1 MFIELTNTPRD
12 YAWGSYH
19 GVAAFTGH
27 PASGEPEAELWL
39 GTHPGS
45 PSRTPRTYP
54 PTEGG
59 HDTLRDWVAAE
70 PGPLLGDPDAVE
82 LPILLKVLA
91 ARTPLSLQ
99 VHPSPAQAAQ
109 GYTDEVSRGIG
120 VDAFSRNYKDPYP
133 KPEIIVAVTDF
144 EGLCGFRPG
153 AEVAAFAADLAR
165 LAADSRLT
173 PSSPALSRLLGL
185 LAEPT
190 AMEPIVDWLLS
201 GESSAADC
209 VAQVISLAGSPEAMH
224 TASAAT
230 FRTIRELAA
239 HYPGDPGVVI
249 AALLNRVT
257 LRPGECLFAAAGVL
271 HAYLHGVGI
280 ELMTASDNVLRGGLT
295 PKHVDT
301 GELLR
306 VLSFDQG
313 GPSVLAP
320 RRPSENVTV
329 YQPPAPFAL
338 TVAEVTGRPEPLP
351 GGPAILLVERG
362 AVTVTGTDATVTLG
376 RGQAVFVPASE
387 PEITVSGNGRL
398 WLATASARHSGRT
411 LVDRGSPAE
420 R

>member
-12 YAWGSYH
+12 YAWGSYD
-19 GVAAFTGH
+19 GISGFTGR
-27 PASGEPEAELWL
+27 PAGGQPEAELWF

-45 PSRTPRTYP
+45 PSLTPRTFP
-54 PTEGG
+54 PSDAG
-59 HDTLRDWVAAE
+59 HPTLRDWVAAE
-70 PGPLLGDPDAVE
+70 PQLLLGDPDATE

-109 GYTDEVSRGIG
+109 GYADEVARGIAAE
-120 VDAFSRNYKDPYP
+120 AFSRSYKDPHP

-144 EGLCGFRPG
+144 EGLCGFRPS
-153 AEVAAFAADLAR
+153 AEVAAFATDLGR
-165 LAADSRLT
+165 LAARSKSAQ
-173 PSSPALSRLLGL
+173 SSPALSRLLGL
-185 LAEPT
+185 LADPT

-201 GESSAADC
+201 VQSSAADC
-209 VAQVISLAGSPEAMH
+209 VAQVIALAGSSEAMH
-224 TASAAT
+224 TPSAVT

-313 GPSVLAP
+313 GPSVLPP
-320 RRPSENVTV
+320 RRPSENVTA

-338 TVAEVTGRPEPLP
+338 TVAEVTGPPEPLS

-362 AVTVTGTDATVTLG
+362 TVTVTGADATVTLD
-376 RGQAVFVPASE
+376 RGQAVFVPACE
-387 PEITVSGNGRL
+387 PQLGVTGNGRL
-398 WLATASARHSGRT
+398 WLATVGR
-411 LVDRGSPAE
+411 
-420 R
+420 